1 MTRISGVIVD
11 AMLREAAEAI
21 ARSGLGITAEVSPGG
36 RDAIILWLTD
46 APYTEL
52 VLTLEK

>member
-1 MTRISGVIVD
+1 MRISGVITD

-21 ARSGLGITAEVSPGG
+21 VRHSTGIAAEFVPGKNV
-36 RDAIILWLTD
+36 LVLSLTD

-52 VLTLEK
+52 VLKIEE